1 MEIKFEITIKL
12 EEGKEIC
19 LNLQEAKDLFNKLKD
34 IIGDQQIITYPV
46 YPTDPSGTSGI
57 PYPLYPTTYSIVG
70 GKLKPID

>member
-1 MEIKFEITIKL
+1 MEIKFEIAIKL

-46 YPTDPSGTSGI
+46 YPTDPSGTSDI

-70 GKLKPID
+70 GKLKPTN